1 MRKKAG
7 TLFFAALLAA
17 AAFAPSAS
25 AAVSIKLKGGVFY
38 AAVSE
43 YNAGLQGVSD
53 LAVAAAFYTGA
64 YRPLH
69 FGPQIGTEIVVDLGG
84 GFGLGLGADLQRASR
99 ESMLEFASPL
109 FSESDTIA
117 PRITAVPLALN
128 LHREWRIGRS
138 ISVDAYAGIGCT
150 LATFHQE
157 YRIVSDFFDYRQTD
171 AFTTRK
177 AAFGGQAGLALEFE
191 IVHHLGFFIQ
201 AEGRMSTL
209 TDLRGDRTISGS
221 YFLGPV
227 PEVTSPAFLWAYTL
241 TVSARAFPQ
250 LAVSLG
256 APTAGTGE
264 TISGVRKASLD
275 LSGASLVAGIRIRL

>member
-7 TLFFAALLAA
+7 TLVFAALLAA
-17 AAFAPSAS
+17 AAFAPPAS
-25 AAVSIKLKGGVFY
+25 AAVSIKLKGGGFY
-38 AAVSE
+38 ATASE
-43 YNAGLQGVSD
+43 YNAGLQGVRD
-53 LAVAAAFYTGA
+53 LAVAAASYTGD

-69 FGPQIGTEIVVDLGG
+69 FGLQIGAEIVIDLGG
-84 GFGLGLGADLQRASR
+84 GFGLGLGIDLQRASR

-128 LHREWRIGRS
+128 LHREWQIGRS

-191 IVHHLGFFIQ
+191 IAHHLGIFIQ
-201 AEGRMSTL
+201 AEGRMAPL
-209 TDLRGDRTISGS
+209 TDLHGDRTISGS

-227 PEVTSPAFLWAYTL
+227 PEETSPAYLWAYTL
-241 TVSARAFPQ
+241 SVSAKAFPY
-250 LAVSLG
+250 LAVSL
-256 APTAGTGE
+256 ATPTAGTGE
-264 TISGVRKASLD
+264 SIGNVRKATLD
-275 LSGASLVAGIRIRL
+275 LSGVALTAGIRIRL